1 MFGKS
6 KTASIELKKETRVRV
21 DDRGM
26 IDLPYL
32 ALTLLLTAIG
42 LVMLF
47 SASYVRA
54 HYLTGNSASYFIS
67 QFIFAL
73 LGIGALIGIS
83 FLPYAWY
90 RYFSRIIYAVAIV
103 LLVAVML
110 VGRTTNGATRW
121 IDLGFTKFQPS
132 ELAKFAV
139 IAMLADLMTR
149 YRHDI
154 KGARV
159 FLSCGAAIAVVALL
173 LFPEPHYSAIIIIGT
188 VGFAMMLVGGANKKA
203 LLVMVAAA
211 VALLAFLLFSGAYTS
226 DRINA
231 WLDPESDPLD
241 TGHQIIQSLNAIGS
255 GGLTGLGFGHS
266 REKYLYLPEE
276 HNDYIFSI
284 ICEELGF
291 IGAVLIL
298 LLFAL
303 LILRGFWIAMHAP
316 TRFATLM
323 AFGLTTLLAVQVLL
337 NVAVVTNT
345 LPSTGIS
352 LPFFSS
358 GGTALIVQM
367 AECGI
372 MLNISRSIHQ
382 TS

>member
-73 LGIGALIGIS
+73 LGIGALLGIS

-139 IAMLADLMTR
+139 ITVLADLMTR

-173 LFPEPHYSAIIIIGT
+173 LFPEPHFSAIIIIGT

-203 LLVMVAAA
+203 LLIMVAAA
-211 VALLAFLLFSGAYTS
+211 VALLAFLLLSGAYTS